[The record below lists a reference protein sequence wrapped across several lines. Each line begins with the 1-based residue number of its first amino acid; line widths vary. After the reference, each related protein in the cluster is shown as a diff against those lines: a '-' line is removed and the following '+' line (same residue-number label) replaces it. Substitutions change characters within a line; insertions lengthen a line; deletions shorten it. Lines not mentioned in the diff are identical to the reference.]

1 MILNPLRRQA
11 YEALLIR
18 ASRIA
23 LRAYPQ
29 AKATFLRIGFSK
41 IHGRPIVETSDSGN
55 HVQLIRV
62 SVLTQDEVSTI
73 DVVVDETIRLR
84 TGIRERLCSVTIAV
98 HEAPIKPHLDVMLVT
113 KCAKFLARLGSRHR
127 PSSGT
132 LPNEL
137 PSETVYQ
144 WNTPV
149 PLDFGAVPQLPTF
162 IRQRCS
168 GVKRLFP
175 HSLIY
180 MDPDKLNMAKKGY
193 FMDRAIDGTCFH
205 PGTD

>member
-18 ASRIA
+18 ASPIA

-98 HEAPIKPHLDVMLVT
+98 HEAPIGD
-113 KCAKFLARLGSRHR
+113 
-127 PSSGT
+127 SG
-132 LPNEL
+132 
-137 PSETVYQ
+137 
-144 WNTPV
+144 
-149 PLDFGAVPQLPTF
+149 
-162 IRQRCS
+162 RCRSVFRGMPITRS
-168 GVKRLFP
+168 G
-175 HSLIY
+175 
-180 MDPDKLNMAKKGY
+180 MMAI
-193 FMDRAIDGTCFH
+193 MI
-205 PGTD
+205 PG

>member
-1 MILNPLRRQA
+1 MRSSSFVHLPSHRGHIHRRKPLFFVS
-11 YEALLIR
+11 
-18 ASRIA
+18 ASAR
-23 LRAYPQ
+23 YM
-29 AKATFLRIGFSK
+29 
-41 IHGRPIVETSDSGN
+41 GRPIVETSDSGN
-55 HVQLIRV
+55 HVQFIRV

-162 IRQRCS
+162 IRQRCP

-175 HSLIY
+175 HGCATWKRHLAGFLFLWHCSGGIY
-180 MDPDKLNMAKKGY
+180 TYRLDTIQSGDA
-193 FMDRAIDGTCFH
+193 
-205 PGTD
+205 

>member
-18 ASRIA
+18 ASPIA

-41 IHGRPIVETSDSGN
+41 IHGRPIVGTSDSGN

-84 TGIRERLCSVTIAV
+84 TGIREPLMGPAFILERIDERWLCKA
-98 HEAPIKPHLDVMLVT
+98 
-113 KCAKFLARLGSRHR
+113 
-127 PSSGT
+127 
-132 LPNEL
+132 
-137 PSETVYQ
+137 
-144 WNTPV
+144 
-149 PLDFGAVPQLPTF
+149 
-162 IRQRCS
+162 
-168 GVKRLFP
+168 
-175 HSLIY
+175 
-180 MDPDKLNMAKKGY
+180 
-193 FMDRAIDGTCFH
+193 
-205 PGTD
+205 